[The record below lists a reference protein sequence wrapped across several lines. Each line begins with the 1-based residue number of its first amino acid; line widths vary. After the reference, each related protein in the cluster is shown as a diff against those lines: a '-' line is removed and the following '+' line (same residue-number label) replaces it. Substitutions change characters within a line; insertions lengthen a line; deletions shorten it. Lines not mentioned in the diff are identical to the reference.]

1 MRRWLIAMPLAL
13 ISVLA
18 VSVPALA
25 CAGLIGPNGNVKV
38 TRTTTLAGY
47 HDGVEHYV
55 TSFSFEGGGAAF
67 GSLIPLPGVPTK
79 VERGGAWIL
88 QRLFRET
95 EPITLAVPAAAR
107 TTADAA
113 AQKAEVL
120 LTARIDALDITV
132 IRGGGAA
139 VGEWGTA
146 HGFSLSPDAPE
157 ILDFYADRSPIF
169 LAAVFDGAAA
179 TQRGQRIGDGTPVH
193 LTIPVAQPWVPLRIL
208 ALGKQ
213 PADRVD
219 ADVYLLTD
227 RRPALLP
234 RAPSSG
240 LQLLTD
246 TAANTRLLDDLR
258 SDAGMSWVPADA
270 WLTKIRIGAPAAN
283 IRYDLA
289 IDPTGVA
296 TPSRVAAG
304 LEAPS
309 FPKLPALPL
318 PAVPEA
324 LRFDLIAAAGL
335 MVVGWLAVARI
346 LPLRRRVA

>member
-1 MRRWLIAMPLAL
+1 MRRWLIALPLAL

-18 VSVPALA
+18 SAVPALA
-25 CAGLIGPNGNVKV
+25 CAGLIGPNGNIKV

-79 VERGGAWIL
+79 VERGGAWTL
-88 QRLFRET
+88 QRLIRET
-95 EPITLAVPAAAR
+95 EPIATAAPFRNALSA
-107 TTADAA
+107 TG
-113 AQKAEVL
+113 QKAEVL

-139 VGEWGTA
+139 VGEWA
-146 HGFSLSPDAPE
+146 RDHGFSLSPDAPE

-169 LAAVFDGAAA
+169 LAAVFDGVAA

-193 LTIPVAQPWVPLRIL
+193 LTIPVAEPWVPLRIL
-208 ALGKQ
+208 TLGKQ

-219 ADVYLLTD
+219 ADVFLLTD

-234 RAPSSG
+234 NVPSSG
-240 LQLLTD
+240 LQLLAD
-246 TAANTRLLDDLR
+246 TSANARLLNDLR
-258 SDAGMSWVPADA
+258 SDVGMSWVPTSA
-270 WLTKIRIGAPAAN
+270 WLTKIRIGSRAADL
-283 IRYDLA
+283 RYDLA

-304 LEAPS
+304 LAAPGPAL
-309 FPKLPALPL
+309 PKLPS
-318 PAVPEA
+318 VPDG
-324 LRFDLIAAAGL
+324 LRLDLIAAAGV
-335 MVVGWLAVARI
+335 MVAGWVAVARI
-346 LPLRRRVA
+346 LTLRRRPA